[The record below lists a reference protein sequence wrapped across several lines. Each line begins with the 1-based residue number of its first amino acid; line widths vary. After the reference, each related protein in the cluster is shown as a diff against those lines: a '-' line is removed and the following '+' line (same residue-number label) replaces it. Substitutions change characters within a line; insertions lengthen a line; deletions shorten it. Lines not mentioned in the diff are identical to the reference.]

1 MKIVDAAKLT
11 DITRIIF
18 LTVMLAYMALLFIR
32 FIKVYLSVVMMSVIS
47 FSAIFYCYN
56 ARKRVVNRIVH
67 DCKNAVHRTN
77 PDSRAGLSGK

>member
-32 FIKVYLSVVMMSVIS
+32 FIKVYLSVVMASVIS
-47 FSAIFYCYN
+47 LSTIFYCYN
-56 ARKRVVNRIVH
+56 VRKRVVNRIVH
-67 DCKNAVHRTN
+67 DRKSAVFPRPSKIST
-77 PDSRAGLSGK
+77 AL